1 MTQHITNL
9 LNAIKYYYDTPRDRE
24 KEVGAFLTPLRSK
37 YPRKFYDNMSND
49 IRHAYA
55 SAVLAR
61 DKGEGVAK
69 FLGDANEAIDY
80 GASGRYD
87 TERDLEANALGRSY
101 ATMYPDFNNQQML
114 EQIYKDYLKKNYW

>member
-9 LNAIKYYYDTPRDRE
+9 LNEIKYYYDTPRDRE
-24 KEVGAFLTPLRSK
+24 KEVGEFLTPLRSK

-61 DKGEGVAK
+61 DKG
-69 FLGDANEAIDY
+69 
-80 GASGRYD
+80 
-87 TERDLEANALGRSY
+87 
-101 ATMYPDFNNQQML
+101 
-114 EQIYKDYLKKNYW
+114 